1 MIFYKKHAP
10 KFRNHSIERSDLS
23 FLEGIKLLD
32 RESEIPEREWIR
44 GVEKIKKFGLEPA
57 ESIEDKSDIIYFQR
71 GELPHESGIS
81 TMIKSTF
88 LEDVRQV
95 GQYDVDFVGVP
106 FDIGSTYRTGTRF
119 GPEAMR
125 KISSLYGTY
134 NFDMGVDLRESLICC
149 DVGDIFCP
157 ANITKS
163 HDQIRKG
170 ITHILSANTMPMIMR
185 GDRSTGYPCVRGITE
200 CVEGNVG
207 IIHFDQHIDTQ
218 EKDMDE
224 IMHTCP
230 WFQAT
235 NVPNYPPVNLV
246 LVVSRFQGQV
256 FAQGNHE
263 GHSCD
268 HQRY

>member
-1 MIFYKKHAP
+1 
-10 KFRNHSIERSDLS
+10 
-23 FLEGIKLLD
+23 
-32 RESEIPEREWIR
+32 
-44 GVEKIKKFGLEPA
+44 
-57 ESIEDKSDIIYFQR
+57 
-71 GELPHESGIS
+71 
-81 TMIKSTF
+81 MIKSTF

-125 KISSLYGTY
+125 KISSLYGNY
-134 NFDMGVDLRESLICC
+134 NFGMGVDLRESLICC
-149 DVGDIFCP
+149 DVGDIFYP

-185 GDRSTGYPCVRGITE
+185 GDHSTGYPCVHGITE

-235 NVPNYPPVNLV
+235 NVPNYPPVNLL

-263 GHSCD
+263 GP
-268 HQRY
+268 QL